1 MDCLLDTIGQF
12 VTQCIDELLSSNL
25 LKLFDTI
32 AVNYLHILE
41 CLRGNAKFSPLL
53 VQMGLCLAQVPEDV
67 KSKATRKIT
76 KFIEKEIVYPQVVS
90 SELESIFSS
99 GDTP

>member
-12 VTQCIDELLSSNL
+12 VTQCIDQLLFSPNL
-25 LKLFDTI
+25 LKLFDKI

-53 VQMGLCLAQVPEDV
+53 V
-67 KSKATRKIT
+67 
-76 KFIEKEIVYPQVVS
+76 
-90 SELESIFSS
+90 
-99 GDTP
+99 